1 MSSSEFK
8 KEGYC
13 TDRHLEELPGFV
25 SVKILFDGVP
35 IQLKEP
41 INISLPIC
49 FLVPLTPQEQVK
61 FEKNIILQQEMEI
74 EEANQEIEEIV
85 KKCEEY
91 EKYIKDDNL
100 LEQKS
105 LEEVKAILADVEKIN
120 IEDLEKNAS
129 EEFKNKLEYIK
140 EIKNRINPILIQ
152 KIRYFTLMGKK

>member
-85 KKCEEY
+85 KK
-91 EKYIKDDNL
+91 
-100 LEQKS
+100 
-105 LEEVKAILADVEKIN
+105 
-120 IEDLEKNAS
+120 
-129 EEFKNKLEYIK
+129 
-140 EIKNRINPILIQ
+140 
-152 KIRYFTLMGKK
+152 M